1 MRNRN
6 IIRAL
11 RDVQLFGVALI
22 LASVVTFDN
31 ALNPSSAHFLEVTV
45 NEPAWV
51 AVIPCSF
58 SPESEG
64 ECSMDGERKSKR
76 IDERKR
82 KAIDENSAGAAPTLQ
97 VALRRAN
104 KQNAA
109 LKVKLKS
116 LEEKVTLLEDDKQ
129 FLRQSLSDALVIR
142 KAVSGQSAQTN
153 ISGSDSSE
161 DEDSSCEEE
170 DSPGSESSSCPG
182 KKEKRKENKDCRRKQ
197 ITMMQ

>member
-31 ALNPSSAHFLEVTV
+31 ALNLSSAHFLEVTV

-82 KAIDENSAGAAPTLQ
+82 KAIDENSA
-97 VALRRAN
+97 
-104 KQNAA
+104 
-109 LKVKLKS
+109 
-116 LEEKVTLLEDDKQ
+116 
-129 FLRQSLSDALVIR
+129 ALVIR